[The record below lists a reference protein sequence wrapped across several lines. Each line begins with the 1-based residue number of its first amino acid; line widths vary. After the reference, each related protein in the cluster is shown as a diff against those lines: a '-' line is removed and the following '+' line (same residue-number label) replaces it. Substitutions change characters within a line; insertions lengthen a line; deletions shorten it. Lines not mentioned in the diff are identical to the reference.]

1 MAYIGYKKAASSTVV
16 SKTLAT
22 MTGDGSDT
30 TLTLSVTPDSVNNV
44 CVCLDGVVQCP
55 GVHFTLAGNVITFS
69 TAPASGVVVI
79 ALTGGGEHIGSP
91 MAGSIKSA
99 DLGVGAV
106 TSSKIAS
113 MDAAKLT
120 GTYPA
125 LDASAVTGLTSANLT
140 GTFGA
145 LNASAVTGLTSANLT
160 GTLPAISGAA
170 LTNVP
175 SPFTES
181 ASDPATNTNPSGG
194 LGTIWVNK
202 TSGDMYACTDATT
215 DANVWTNVGGGSGN
229 IAPWAWQGSNY
240 GYSSAGEHVVGPG
253 NHPDLSTY
261 EQFSFATEADSTHV
275 ADTGTVG
282 SYCCG
287 ILSETTSYVTTY
299 AIFKKVLF
307 ASGINMADVG
317 QTPTKQENSM
327 ASHSS
332 ETHGYTGGGPTATT
346 HKFAFSSEAWS
357 GQHGTLPMP
366 GSGLWQP
373 SSHSDIN
380 GGYGYEAGGG
390 YASTGSDTQITRFA
404 FASGANQNG
413 VNIGAVDSGLTG
425 TRLGGSSSLTHGYV
439 WGGQPGPA
447 YTAKND
453 KFSFASTTTASLIA
467 DGANAKHG
475 GTGYSSETHGYQ
487 AGGNTGMTQHKDIE
501 SVAFASDTVTQAVAD
516 MVSPGRQYAAGTH
529 Y

>member
-30 TLTLSVTPDSVNNV
+30 TLTLLATPGSVNNV
-44 CVCLDGVVQCP
+44 SVFLDGVFQTP
-55 GVHFTLAGNVITFS
+55 GVHFTLAGNVITFT
-69 TAPASGVVVI
+69 TAPASNVVVI

-140 GTFGA
+140 GT
-145 LNASAVTGLTSANLT
+145 
-160 GTLPAISGAA
+160 LPAISGAA
-170 LTNVP
+170 LTGVP

-181 ASDPATNTNPSGG
+181 ANDPATNTNPSGG
-194 LGTIWVNK
+194 LGTIWVNT
-202 TSGDMYACTDATT
+202 TSGEMYACTDATT
-215 DANVWTNVGGGSGN
+215 DANVWTNVGAGTGN
-229 IAPWAWQGSNY
+229 IATWAWQGSNY
-240 GYSSAGEHVVGPG
+240 GYSSAGEHATSPG
-253 NHPDLSTY
+253 VHPDFTTY

-275 ADTGTVG
+275 GDTGAVG
-282 SYCCG
+282 PYCTG
-287 ILSETTSYVTTY
+287 VLSETTSYVVNNS
-299 AIFKKVLF
+299 IFKKVLF
-307 ASGINMADVG
+307 ASGATFADVG
-317 QTPTKQENSM
+317 TTPSKINSGQ
-327 ASHSS
+327 ASHSN
-332 ETHGYTGGGPTATT
+332 ETHGYTGGGVEPTQSTT
-346 HKFAFSSEAWS
+346 HKFAFASGVWS
-357 GQHGTLPMP
+357 GQHGTLPGDP
-366 GSGLWQP
+366 YNVQP

-413 VNIGAVDSGLTG
+413 VNIGAVASNLTG
-425 TRLGGSSSLTHGYV
+425 TRRGGSSSLTHGYI
-439 WGGQPGPA
+439 WGGQPGPP

-453 KFSFASTTTASLIA
+453 KFAFASNANSALIT
-467 DGANAKHG
+467 DGAAAKHG

-487 AGGNTGMTQHKDIE
+487 AGGTGGSSGNIQYKDIE